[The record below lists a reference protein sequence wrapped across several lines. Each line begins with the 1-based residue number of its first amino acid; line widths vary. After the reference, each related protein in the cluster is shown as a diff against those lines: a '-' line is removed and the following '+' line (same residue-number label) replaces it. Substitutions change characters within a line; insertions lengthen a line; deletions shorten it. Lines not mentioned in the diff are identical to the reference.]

1 MVVDDSLVLRKAIAR
16 ALSADPGIEVIGQA
30 KDAYEAR
37 ELIKQLQPDVLTLD
51 VEMPGMNGLTFLR
64 NLMRLHPMPVV
75 MVSTHTTQDAEVTL
89 EALELGAVDYVA
101 KPTGGAGLSV
111 DSYAEELIAK
121 VKAAARAPV
130 RRLAEQRVQHRQ
142 ITRKA
147 ITTNGKLADP
157 RRVIAIGSS
166 TGGPEALHVVLQELP
181 AGLPGVVITQH
192 IPATFSA
199 HLAKRLDRSSNL
211 TVKEAED
218 GEPIRPGFAYLAP
231 GNRHL
236 LVKRQGEGLF
246 CLLSDGPP
254 VCKHKPSVDVMF
266 ESVAKAVGA
275 PAVGVILTG
284 MGEDGARGLLKM
296 REAGAIT
303 IAQDEKTSVVWGMPG
318 AAVRLGA
325 AERVV
330 PLGKVVEQIVS
341 ALLAP
346 RIVTTNPSCSAEE
359 QPS

>member
-1 MVVDDSLVLRKAIAR
+1 MRTIRVLVVDDSLVLRKAIAR
-16 ALSADPGIEVIGQA
+16 ALSTDPEIEVVGMA

-37 ELIKQLQPDVLTLD
+37 ELIKQLKPDVITLD
-51 VEMPGMNGLTFLR
+51 IEMPGMNGLTFLR

-75 MVSTHTTQDAEVTL
+75 MVSTHTTQDAEATL

-130 RRLAEQRVQHRQ
+130 RRLVLQRDLHPQPKGMN
-142 ITRKA
+142 TRLPS
-147 ITTNGKLADP
+147 KLADP
-157 RRVIAIGSS
+157 KRVIAIGSS
-166 TGGPEALHVVLQELP
+166 TGGPEALHVVLEGLP

-192 IPATFSA
+192 IPRSFSA
-199 HLAKRLDRSSNL
+199 HLAARLNRISSL

-231 GNRHL
+231 GDRHL

-254 VCKHKPSVDVMF
+254 VCKHKPSVDVLF
-266 ESVAKAVGA
+266 ESVAKSVGA

-296 REAGAIT
+296 RESGAIT

-318 AAVRLGA
+318 TAVRLGA
-325 AERVV
+325 TERVV
-330 PLGKVVEQIVS
+330 PLGKIADQIVS

-346 RIVTTNPSCSAEE
+346 RIGTVNP
-359 QPS
+359 